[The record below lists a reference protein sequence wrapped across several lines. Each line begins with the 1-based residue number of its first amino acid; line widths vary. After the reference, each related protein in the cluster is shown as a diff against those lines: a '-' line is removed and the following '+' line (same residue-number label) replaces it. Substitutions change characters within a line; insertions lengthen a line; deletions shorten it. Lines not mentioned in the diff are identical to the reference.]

1 MIIGEICKYEYNPS
15 CDFSSK
21 NSFQYPYFNN
31 NTNKTIYPIIKLGE
45 RLTYNPDQY
54 IDCSYVI
61 VKAQPLLS
69 IDGWSTT
76 GLFKQIHDDGGIHNH
91 LDYNGSVILSS
102 IMPDRAIAGLS
113 GERYAEMIDELGVD
127 SYITPDGETYLGE
140 VNLSACELSRIIYQ
154 TEIIQH
160 LCPKK
165 IPIGLVKGCTVEQMQ
180 GHITYLQSCGV
191 ETYCFHAGDYFRGPK
206 YISEIGLRHASAI
219 RTMVPKLIIYGVGSK
234 RIIKSFSFADGFA
247 TQSHFIEA
255 FRGYRHNG
263 IKWEHYKKLNVTKGV
278 IMDNLC
284 SIDRIVGDLKWQN
297 QLCLFGQTESYD
309 AQCSNDMIVE
319 QIFNDSCT

>member
-1 MIIGEICKYEYNPS
+1 MDEIYKYNLS

-21 NSFQYPYFNN
+21 NSFQYPYSNN
-31 NTNKTIYPIIKLGE
+31 NTNKPIYPIIKLGE

-54 IDCSYVI
+54 IDCSNVI

-69 IDGWSTT
+69 IDGRSTT

-113 GERYAEMIDELGVD
+113 GEKYAELIDELGVD

-160 LCPKK
+160 LCPKQ

-191 ETYCFHAGDYFRGPK
+191 ETYCFHAGDYFRGSE
-206 YISEIGLRHASAI
+206 YISQIGLRHAFAI
-219 RTMVPKLIIYGVGSK
+219 RTMVPKLMIYGVGSK
-234 RIIKSFSFADGFA
+234 KHINSFRFADGFA
-247 TQSHFIEA
+247 THSHYVRA
-255 FRGYRHNG
+255 FRGFKNNG
-263 IKWEHYKKLNVTKGV
+263 VKWVKCENSTVTKEVIMNNLCLINQFINDLSWQQELLFPYYIEHYEAQGTNVT
-278 IMDNLC
+278 
-284 SIDRIVGDLKWQN
+284 
-297 QLCLFGQTESYD
+297 
-309 AQCSNDMIVE
+309 
-319 QIFNDSCT
+319 QIKQIINNSCT